1 MLFDSFVFAGIFL
14 PLSLALFWLSPSNR
28 LKQLVLLF
36 TSLLFYGYWNVAYVP
51 LLIGMVFVAWIC
63 ARQAG
68 STSSAWP
75 VWLASTCLL
84 GILFVFKY
92 MNFFGHAF
100 VDMRLISPD
109 NEPNLHFALPLG
121 ISFITFQ
128 SLGYVIDVHR
138 KDTSAEPRFTV
149 VLLFKAFYPQLIA
162 GPICRARQLM
172 PQVMGPFRCTRA
184 QFLAGL
190 AIFTIGLFLKFV
202 FADGIASHVDALF
215 LRPSGHTRLESWA
228 AAYGFGC
235 QIYADFWGY
244 STMAVGLAY
253 MYGIELPINFHL
265 PYLSDSVREF
275 WRRWHVTLS
284 QWLRDY
290 LYKPLGGSRL
300 GRTRTVCALLVT
312 MLLGGLWHGANYT
325 FMLWGL
331 LHGAAL
337 SVEHLL
343 REIRPDDTTAASHPF
358 NGLIRIAGWC
368 YTMLVVCIGWIL
380 FRATDIGQALSITES
395 FFFGKDFGIATPAV
409 MQITFLTMALFLL
422 QIPIHTAIRVLAEGK
437 MSEEWS
443 FACAF
448 SLLLG
453 TIVLGAPQTRPFIYF
468 QF

>member
-1 MLFDSFVFAGIFL
+1 MLFDSFVFTGIFL

-28 LKQLVLLF
+28 LRQLVLLV

-51 LLIGMVFVAWIC
+51 LLIGMVFVAWFC

-68 STSSAWP
+68 ATSSTWP
-75 VWLASTCLL
+75 VWLASACLL

-92 MNFFGHAF
+92 VNFFGHVF

-109 NEPNLHFALPLG
+109 NEPNLHVALPLG

-138 KDTSAEPRFTV
+138 KDASAEPRFTV

-215 LRPSGHTRLESWA
+215 LRASGHTRLESWA

-275 WRRWHVTLS
+275 WRRWHITLS

-290 LYKPLGGSRL
+290 LYKPLGGSRR
-300 GRTRTVCALLVT
+300 GRTRTVCALLAT

-343 REIRPDDTTAASHPF
+343 RNVYPDDTSASHPF

-368 YTMLVVCIGWIL
+368 YTMLIVCIGWIL
-380 FRATDIGQALSITES
+380 FRATDIGQALAITES
-395 FFFGKDFGIATPAV
+395 FFFGKDFGVVTPAV
-409 MQITFLTMALFLL
+409 MQITFLTMALFVL
-422 QIPIHTAIRVLAEGK
+422 QIPIHTAIRVLAEGN
-437 MSEEWS
+437 MPEEWS